1 MRFMDGGSSERRTP
15 YSRKTQ
21 KEGAQQV
28 NSFRRTKVE
37 TRATRAP
44 RHTNY
49 NTTVKI
55 KMEGWHMGS

>member
-1 MRFMDGGSSERRTP
+1 MVDLVKEQHHIHA
-15 YSRKTQ
+15 KTQ
-21 KEGAQQV
+21 KEGSKQV
-28 NSFRRTKVE
+28 NTFRGTEVE
-37 TRATRAP
+37 TRATHAS